1 MFAPFQLWCTL
12 LSLCRGADASLPIAR
27 AAADV
32 AAELKVPPCPP
43 LPPLLKPQ
51 TPYNLER
58 PMQVDLPSL
67 LSIDNRETYENK
79 HIASV
84 FNESSKAL

>member
-1 MFAPFQLWCTL
+1 MFQLWRTL
-12 LSLCRGADASLPIAR
+12 LSLCRGAEASLPIAR

-32 AAELKVPPCPP
+32 AAKLKVPTP
-43 LPPLLKPQ
+43 LPFKPQ
-51 TPYNLER
+51 TPYNIEW

-79 HIASV
+79 DIANV
-84 FNESSKAL
+84 FNESSKTL